1 MVQVWKSASQVLA
14 FSFATYPP
22 KRAESAQMKFCEI
35 QNAFHCWEGS
45 RCILY
50 TDNGMHRVR
59 MEPMAGHFFCF
70 PTSFFFAPCFWSR
83 LGQNSSGTLP
93 CGSTKLM
100 FFGCAT
106 CNSKKLMFLGR
117 GLHRWRTIVCNAGRL
132 QAGGGAMQCNAMQA
146 RHMKA
151 GGGLEV
157 KKFIL
162 RRQLQESPGLMAVRS
177 PPPEDVLQLWLLE
190 GPSSSHVCTEY
201 HNDGQFF
208 RAMEWLM
215 FFFRPPLPSMF
226 FNGFD
231 KVGPSPLNVF
241 LGVQPLEPM
250 VFQWFSKFWGQW
262 STMVL
267 RLTMESL
274 VKIISPNDDNIISRY
289 FKELWKI
296 R

>member
-22 KRAESAQMKFCEI
+22 KREELARMKFCEI

-93 CGSTKLM
+93 CGSTKLV

-106 CNSKKLMFLGR
+106 SNSKKLMFLGR

-132 QAGGGAMQCNAMQA
+132 QAGGGAMQCNAMQCNAMQA

-151 GGGLEV
+151 GGGEE
-157 KKFIL
+157 IH
-162 RRQLQESPGLMAVRS
+162 S
-177 PPPEDVLQLWLLE
+177 PPPVA
-190 GPSSSHVCTEY
+190 GIS
-201 HNDGQFF
+201 
-208 RAMEWLM
+208 R
-215 FFFRPPLPSMF
+215 
-226 FNGFD
+226 FNGRE
-231 KVGPSPLNVF
+231 VATTWGRAATLIARGPIVVSRVYSLFVARCTMPCYRRLDCMVEWAKADLLQAALVESLRRHCHIWITLNWRQDWWNNAIHTNYTQVFVF
-241 LGVQPLEPM
+241 LL
-250 VFQWFSKFWGQW
+250 
-262 STMVL
+262 
-267 RLTMESL
+267 
-274 VKIISPNDDNIISRY
+274 
-289 FKELWKI
+289 
-296 R
+296 

>member
-22 KRAESAQMKFCEI
+22 KREELAQMKFCEI

-190 GPSSSHVCTEY
+190 GPSSSHVCTLCFFVCGKM
-201 HNDGQFF
+201 HNALLPPPWLYGGMSQGWFTASSIDGIASQTLPHLDHAQLET
-208 RAMEWLM
+208 RLM
-215 FFFRPPLPSMF
+215 
-226 FNGFD
+226 
-231 KVGPSPLNVF
+231 K
-241 LGVQPLEPM
+241 
-250 VFQWFSKFWGQW
+250 
-262 STMVL
+262 
-267 RLTMESL
+267 
-274 VKIISPNDDNIISRY
+274 
-289 FKELWKI
+289 
-296 R
+296 